1 MKNKEKLYFLIHS
14 LIQESYDIKLF
25 CKEFSQ
31 IYDLELDY
39 TTLTALE
46 NNLFNELSELTG
58 RFSDNAEDLKIPNV
72 YYSEQ
77 DIRDYVSEIATKLD
91 I

>member
-1 MKNKEKLYFLIHS
+1 MTNKEKLYSLIHS

-25 CKEFSQ
+25 CNEFSQ

-39 TTLTALE
+39 TTLTPLE
-46 NNLFNELSELTG
+46 NSLFNELSELTG

-77 DIRDYVSEIATKLD
+77 DIRSYVSEISTKLEF
-91 I
+91 